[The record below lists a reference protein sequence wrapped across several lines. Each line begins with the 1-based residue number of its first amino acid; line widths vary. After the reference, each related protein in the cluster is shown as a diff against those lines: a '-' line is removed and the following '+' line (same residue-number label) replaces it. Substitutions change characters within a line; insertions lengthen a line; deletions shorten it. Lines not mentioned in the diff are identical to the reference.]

1 MGYILAKGGSCKRVY
16 IRNRARGG
24 LGSLTPTGSRHNG
37 EGNGMDRGLP
47 TLLIDGKERRAA
59 AGMYKDYMF
68 TRSKKA
74 LREQVQ
80 KTGESLAGV
89 YRVSFASG
97 DEEV

>member
-1 MGYILAKGGSCKRVY
+1 MGKETAWIGDYQLYC
-16 IRNRARGG
+16 
-24 LGSLTPTGSRHNG
+24 
-37 EGNGMDRGLP
+37 
-47 TLLIDGKERRAA
+47 IDGKERRAA

-80 KTGESLAGV
+80 KTGEGLAGV

-97 DEEV
+97 DEEVIKRYVKNQGGRIGQEKITHEGVGP